1 MELGSVVGVRLIN
14 RYGEFAVDLGDRSTV
29 AFKVKGMREATA
41 WVVAIKDRLEACPTY
56 CPSSERGDSPPPQ
69 PLAPSGE
76 EEWPSDEHSSV
87 GTEAAPSAE
96 PSEKGQCVLGGPAIF
111 EPKRWAEVEPALW
124 WRNDETRTD
133 GGSAISPTE
142 GAVVDP
148 LGLAPDDVL
157 EGLCRQRP
165 ELRLTDQHFDPK
177 EYLATVHVSANFAQL
192 QAGRH
197 NLRARLGSHD
207 RKLQLL
213 VRDKL
218 PSLLAGA
225 DKVQAFTRALDK
237 ILARPPRLFKVDASA
252 IRNAAGSNALFAYAL
267 QCVCDRFEPFLRLLD
282 KITSVQRTANLL
294 VLFAPLVDGPD
305 RPLVSQERWRSA
317 IAKAAQIE

>member
-1 MELGSVVGVRLIN
+1 MVGVRLIN
-14 RYGEFAVDLGDRSTV
+14 RYGEFAVDLRDGSTV
-29 AFKVKGMREATA
+29 VFKVNGMREATA
-41 WVVAIKDRLEACPTY
+41 WVVAIKDRLEACPTSY
-56 CPSSERGDSPPPQ
+56 LSSERGNSPASQ

-76 EEWPSDEHSSV
+76 EEWPSDEQSSV
-87 GTEAAPSAE
+87 VTEEARSAG
-96 PSEKGQCVLGGPAIF
+96 PIEKGQCVLGGPAIF

-124 WRNDETRTD
+124 WRNDETRSD

-142 GAVVDP
+142 AAVVDP

-177 EYLATVHVSANFAQL
+177 EYLATVHASANFAQL

-237 ILARPPRLFKVDASA
+237 ILARPPRLFKVETS
-252 IRNAAGSNALFAYAL
+252 GSSGATTSGALFTYAL
-267 QCVCDRFEPFLRLLD
+267 QCVCDRFQPFLRLLD
-282 KITSVQRTANLL
+282 KITSLQRTANLL
-294 VLFAPLVDGPD
+294 VLFAPLVDGPE

-317 IAKAAQIE
+317 ISKAAQVA